1 MDKNIN
7 KQNVYISEE
16 ENTLNWIEIQSSF
29 KKSFGNEI
37 YNSWLQKISLVK
49 EYNDYLILGVP
60 TRFFR
65 DWIVS
70 RYLDKILEQVKSFK
84 LSLNRIEFKI
94 IEENKQNQELI
105 KIDQLNKVTEIKD
118 SILNYNRLNPNLS
131 FESFIK
137 GKSNEIALSYSK
149 KVCDYVSRYNPLY
162 ICGGV
167 GLGKTHLLNAIG
179 LETQKD
185 NNVMFIS
192 AERFMYHFIKSIKK
206 NDMVNFKD
214 FFRKSSVFIIDD
226 IQFISGKESL
236 QEEFF
241 HTFNSLIEKGSQII
255 ISSDRPPM
263 KLDRVQERI
272 KSRLSGGLV
281 VDIEA
286 PDLDLKIKILKKKI
300 EEIQNQFKENIDLS
314 DEVINYIASESKTNI
329 RELIGVLNRVIA
341 FSRVHNKVLTT
352 VDCKNILKDVFSQI
366 RVITVDKIQ
375 NIVSNY
381 FNIALSDMLS
391 QRRSR
396 PLARPRQIAMYLAK
410 KMTSRSLPEI
420 GRRFANRDHTT
431 VIHAVKT
438 ITRLSDQDDEMKKIL
453 IKLKVFCWNSEEM
466 QFIVKRDILLK
477 SLNFVQGVVEKK
489 NTLPILS
496 NVLLQLKEKKLTIV
510 ATDLDIVFHDE
521 IEDVKVLKE
530 GSTTTSAAILYD
542 ILRKISSNSE
552 LNFDLKNENKL
563 SLKE

>member
-1 MDKNIN
+1 MEKITSK
-7 KQNVYISEE
+7 KQNVYVSEE
-16 ENTLNWIEIQSSF
+16 EKTLNWEDIQASF
-29 KKSFGNEI
+29 KKTFGSEI
-37 YNSWLQKISLVK
+37 YNSWLQKITLMK

-70 RYLDKILEQVKSFK
+70 RYLDKILAKVKEFK

-94 IEENKQNQELI
+94 VEEKQSQEFL
-105 KIDQLNKVTEIKD
+105 KINEINKVTEIKD
-118 SILNYNRLNPNLS
+118 SILNYNRLNTNLN
-131 FESFIK
+131 FDNFVK
-137 GKSNEIALSYSK
+137 GKSNDIALSYSK
-149 KVCDYVSRYNPLY
+149 KVCEHISRYNPLY

-179 LETQKD
+179 LELQSE
-185 NNVMFIS
+185 NNVMYIS

-241 HTFNSLIEKGSQII
+241 HTFNSLIDKGSQII
-255 ISSDRPPM
+255 ISADRAPT

-281 VDIEA
+281 VDIDI
-286 PDLDLKIKILKKKI
+286 PDLELKINIIKQKIL
-300 EEIQNQFKENIDLS
+300 EIKNQFKEEILIS
-314 DEVINYIASESKTNI
+314 EEIINFLAGYGKMNI
-329 RELIGVLNRVIA
+329 RELIGILNRIIA
-341 FSRVHNKVLTT
+341 FGRVHKKELNITE
-352 VDCKNILKDVFSQI
+352 CKNLLKDVLNQTK
-366 RVITVDKIQ
+366 VITVDKIQ
-375 NIVSNY
+375 NTVSNFY
-381 FNIALSDMLS
+381 NIQLSEMLS

-410 KMTSRSLPEI
+410 KMTTRSLPEI

-438 ITRLSDQDDEMKKIL
+438 ITRLRDKD
-453 IKLKVFCWNSEEM
+453 EEM
-466 QFIVKRDILLK
+466 AKNIAQIK
-477 SLNFVQGVVEKK
+477 SL
-489 NTLPILS
+489 
-496 NVLLQLKEKKLTIV
+496 LLE
-510 ATDLDIVFHDE
+510 E
-521 IEDVKVLKE
+521 
-530 GSTTTSAAILYD
+530 
-542 ILRKISSNSE
+542 
-552 LNFDLKNENKL
+552 
-563 SLKE
+563 

>member
-1 MDKNIN
+1 MENNNIK
-7 KQNVYISEE
+7 KQNIYTSEE
-16 ENTLNWIEIQSSF
+16 EKTLNWNEIQTLF
-29 KKSFGNEI
+29 KNVFGNEI

-70 RYLDKILEQVKSFK
+70 RYLDKILEQVKSIK
-84 LSLNRIEFKI
+84 LSVNRIEFKI
-94 IEENKQNQELI
+94 IEENKQNQEFI
-105 KIDQLNKVTEIKD
+105 KIDELNKVTEIKD
-118 SILNYNRLNPNLS
+118 SILNYNRLNPNLN
-131 FESFIK
+131 FESFIQ
-137 GKSNEIALSYSK
+137 GKSNDIALSYSK
-149 KVCDYVSRYNPLY
+149 KVSEHISRYNPLY

-179 LETQKD
+179 LELQSE

-241 HTFNSLIEKGSQII
+241 HTFNSLMDKGSQII
-255 ISSDRPPM
+255 ISADRAPM

-272 KSRLSGGLV
+272 KSRLAGGRV
-281 VDIEA
+281 VEIDV
-286 PDLDLKIKILKKKI
+286 PDLELKIKIIKKKI
-300 EEIQNQFKENIDLS
+300 EEIQNQFKENINLTE
-314 DEVINYIASESKTNI
+314 EVINYVASESKTNI

-341 FSRVHNKVLTT
+341 FSRVHNKVLNIQ
-352 VDCKNILKDVFSQI
+352 DCKNILKDVFSQI
-366 RVITVDKIQ
+366 RIITVDKIQ

-381 FNIALSDMLS
+381 FNIALSEMLS

-410 KMTSRSLPEI
+410 KMTTRSLPEI

-438 ITRLSDQDDEMKKIL
+438 ITRLSEQDDEMKKNINQ
-453 IKLKVFCWNSEEM
+453 I
-466 QFIVKRDILLK
+466 K
-477 SLNFVQGVVEKK
+477 SL
-489 NTLPILS
+489 
-496 NVLLQLKEKKLTIV
+496 LLEQ
-510 ATDLDIVFHDE
+510 
-521 IEDVKVLKE
+521 
-530 GSTTTSAAILYD
+530 
-542 ILRKISSNSE
+542 
-552 LNFDLKNENKL
+552 
-563 SLKE
+563 

>member
-1 MDKNIN
+1 MENKNI
-7 KQNVYISEE
+7 KTQNAFVSEE
-16 ENTLNWIEIQSSF
+16 EKTLNWEEIQTSF
-29 KKSFGNEI
+29 KKTFGSEV

-49 EYNDYLILGVP
+49 EYNDYLVLGVP

-70 RYLDKILEQVKSFK
+70 RYLDKILEEVKNFK

-94 IEENKQNQELI
+94 IEENKKNQEFI
-105 KIDQLNKVTEIKD
+105 KIDELNKVTEIKD
-118 SILNYNRLNPNLS
+118 SILNYNRLNPNLN
-131 FESFIK
+131 FESFIQ
-137 GKSNEIALSYSK
+137 GKSNDIALSYSK
-149 KVCDYVSRYNPLY
+149 KVCEHISRYNPLY
-162 ICGGV
+162 VCGGV

-179 LETQKD
+179 IELQHN

-241 HTFNSLIEKGSQII
+241 HTFNSLMDKGSQII
-255 ISSDRPPM
+255 ISADRAPM
-263 KLDRVQERI
+263 KLDRVQERV
-272 KSRLSGGLV
+272 KSRLAGGLV

-286 PDLDLKIKILKKKI
+286 PDLDLKIKIIKKKI
-300 EEIQNQFKENIDLS
+300 EEIESQFKEKINLS
-314 DEVINYIASESKTNI
+314 DEVINYVASESKTNI
-329 RELIGVLNRVIA
+329 RELIGILNRIIA
-341 FSRVHNKVLTT
+341 FSRVHNKDLNIS
-352 VDCKNILKDVFSQI
+352 DCKNILKDVFNQI

-375 NIVSNY
+375 NVVSNY
-381 FNIALSDMLS
+381 FNIALSEMLS

-410 KMTSRSLPEI
+410 KMTTRSLPEI

-438 ITRLSDQDDEMKKIL
+438 ITRLSEQDDEMKKNISQ
-453 IKLKVFCWNSEEM
+453 I
-466 QFIVKRDILLK
+466 K
-477 SLNFVQGVVEKK
+477 SL
-489 NTLPILS
+489 
-496 NVLLQLKEKKLTIV
+496 LLEQ
-510 ATDLDIVFHDE
+510 
-521 IEDVKVLKE
+521 
-530 GSTTTSAAILYD
+530 
-542 ILRKISSNSE
+542 
-552 LNFDLKNENKL
+552 
-563 SLKE
+563 

>member
-1 MDKNIN
+1 MEKNN
-7 KQNVYISEE
+7 TKTQNLFVSEE
-16 ENTLNWIEIQSSF
+16 EKTLNWDEIQNSF
-29 KKSFGNEI
+29 KKTFGNEV
-37 YNSWLQKISLVK
+37 YTSWLQKITLVK

-131 FESFIK
+131 FDSFIQ
-137 GKSNEIALSYSK
+137 GKSNDIALSYSK
-149 KVCDYVSRYNPLY
+149 KVCEDVSRYNPLY

-179 LETQKD
+179 LELQSK

-241 HTFNSLIEKGSQII
+241 HTFNSLMDKGSQII
-255 ISSDRPPM
+255 ISADRAPL
-263 KLDRVQERI
+263 KLDRIQERI
-272 KSRLSGGLV
+272 KSRLAGGLV
-281 VDIEA
+281 VDIDT
-286 PDLDLKIKILKKKI
+286 PDLELKIQIIKKKI
-300 EEIQNQFKENIDLS
+300 EEIQSQFKEIINLS
-314 DEVINYIASESKTNI
+314 DEVITYIASESKTNI

-341 FSRVHNKVLTT
+341 FSRVHNKDLTIN
-352 VDCKNILKDVFSQI
+352 DCKNILKDVFNQI

-375 NIVSNY
+375 NVVSNY
-381 FNIALSDMLS
+381 FNIALSEMLS

-438 ITRLSDQDDEMKKIL
+438 ITRLSEQDDEMKKNITQ
-453 IKLKVFCWNSEEM
+453 IK
-466 QFIVKRDILLK
+466 ILL
-477 SLNFVQGVVEKK
+477 LEQ
-489 NTLPILS
+489 
-496 NVLLQLKEKKLTIV
+496 
-510 ATDLDIVFHDE
+510 
-521 IEDVKVLKE
+521 
-530 GSTTTSAAILYD
+530 
-542 ILRKISSNSE
+542 
-552 LNFDLKNENKL
+552 
-563 SLKE
+563 

>member
-1 MDKNIN
+1 MDKNKIN
-7 KQNVYISEE
+7 TQSIFISEE
-16 ENTLNWIEIQSSF
+16 EKTLSWELVQEDF
-29 KKSFGNEI
+29 KKTFGNEI
-37 YNSWLQKISLVK
+37 YNSWLQKLTLVK

-70 RYLDKILEQVKSFK
+70 RYLDKILAQVKNFK

-94 IEENKQNQELI
+94 IEESKQSQELA
-105 KIDQLNKVTEIKD
+105 KINELNKVTEIKD

-131 FESFIK
+131 FDTFIR
-137 GKSNEIALSYSK
+137 GKSNDIALSYSK
-149 KVCDYVSRYNPLY
+149 KVCEHIARYNPLY

-179 LETQKD
+179 IELQGE

-241 HTFNSLIEKGSQII
+241 HTFNSLMDKGSQII
-255 ISSDRPPM
+255 ISSDRAPM
-263 KLDRVQERI
+263 KLDRIQDRI
-272 KSRLSGGLV
+272 KSRLAGGLV
-281 VDIEA
+281 VDIDH
-286 PDLDLKIKILKKKI
+286 PDLELKEKIIKKKI
-300 EEIQNQFKENIDLS
+300 QEIQNQFKENINIS
-314 DEVINYIASESKTNI
+314 DEVINFVAQESKTNI

-341 FSRVHNKVLTT
+341 FSRVNNKILTIN
-352 VDCKNILKDVFSQI
+352 DCKNILKDVFNQSK
-366 RVITVDKIQ
+366 VITVDKIQ
-375 NIVSNY
+375 NVVSNF
-381 FNIALSDMLS
+381 FNIALSEMLS

-410 KMTSRSLPEI
+410 KMTTRSLPEI

-438 ITRLSDQDDEMKKIL
+438 ITRLSEQDDEMKKNISH
-453 IKLKVFCWNSEEM
+453 I
-466 QFIVKRDILLK
+466 K
-477 SLNFVQGVVEKK
+477 SL
-489 NTLPILS
+489 
-496 NVLLQLKEKKLTIV
+496 LLEQ
-510 ATDLDIVFHDE
+510 
-521 IEDVKVLKE
+521 
-530 GSTTTSAAILYD
+530 
-542 ILRKISSNSE
+542 
-552 LNFDLKNENKL
+552 
-563 SLKE
+563 

>member
-1 MDKNIN
+1 MENNITK
-7 KQNVYISEE
+7 KQNAFISEE
-16 ENTLNWIEIQSSF
+16 EKTLNWDDIQVAF
-29 KKSFGNEI
+29 KKTFGSEI
-37 YNSWLQKISLVK
+37 YNSWLQKITLIK

-94 IEENKQNQELI
+94 IEENKRNNDYI
-105 KIDQLNKVTEIKD
+105 KIDELNKVTEIKD

-131 FESFIK
+131 FNSFIQ
-137 GKSNEIALSYSK
+137 GKSNDIALSYSK
-149 KVCDYVSRYNPLY
+149 KVCEHISRYNPLY

-179 LETQKD
+179 LELQGN

-241 HTFNSLIEKGSQII
+241 HTFNSLMDKGSQII
-255 ISSDRPPM
+255 ISADRAPM
-263 KLDRVQERI
+263 KLDRVQDRI
-272 KSRLSGGLV
+272 KSRLAGGLV
-281 VDIEA
+281 VDIEI
-286 PDLDLKIKILKKKI
+286 PDLELKVNIIRKKI
-300 EEIQNQFKENIDLS
+300 EEIQIQFKENINLS
-314 DEVINYIASESKTNI
+314 NEVINYIASESKTNI
-329 RELIGVLNRVIA
+329 RELIGVLNRVVA
-341 FSRVHNKVLTT
+341 FSRVHNKSLDIN
-352 VDCKNILKDVFSQI
+352 DCKNILKDVFNQI
-366 RVITVDKIQ
+366 RVVTVDKIQ

-381 FNIALSDMLS
+381 FNIALSEMLS

-438 ITRLSDQDDEMKKIL
+438 ITRLSEQDDEIKKNINQ
-453 IKLKVFCWNSEEM
+453 I
-466 QFIVKRDILLK
+466 K
-477 SLNFVQGVVEKK
+477 SL
-489 NTLPILS
+489 
-496 NVLLQLKEKKLTIV
+496 LLEQ
-510 ATDLDIVFHDE
+510 
-521 IEDVKVLKE
+521 
-530 GSTTTSAAILYD
+530 
-542 ILRKISSNSE
+542 
-552 LNFDLKNENKL
+552 
-563 SLKE
+563 

>member
-1 MDKNIN
+1 MDKNIK

-16 ENTLNWIEIQSSF
+16 EKTLIWDDIQNSF
-29 KKSFGNEI
+29 KKTFGSEI
-37 YNSWLQKISLVK
+37 YNSWLQKITLIK

-94 IEENKQNQELI
+94 VEENKQNQELL
-105 KIDQLNKVTEIKD
+105 KIDELTKVTEIKD
-118 SILNYNRLNPNLS
+118 SILNYNRLNPNLNFGS
-131 FESFIK
+131 FVE
-137 GKSNEIALSYSK
+137 GRSNDIALSYSK
-149 KVCDYVSRYNPLY
+149 KVCEQISRHNPLY

-179 LETQKD
+179 LELQNE

-214 FFRKSSVFIIDD
+214 FFRKSSIFIIDD

-241 HTFNSLIEKGSQII
+241 HTFNSLMDKGSQII
-255 ISSDRPPM
+255 ISSDRAPS
-263 KLDRVQERI
+263 KLDRVQERL
-272 KSRLSGGLV
+272 KSRLTGGLV
-281 VDIEA
+281 VDIDT
-286 PDLDLKIKILKKKI
+286 PDLELKVKIIKRKI
-300 EEIQNQFKENIDLS
+300 DEIQNQFKEKINLS
-314 DEVINYIASESKTNI
+314 DEVINYIAAESKTNI
-329 RELIGVLNRVIA
+329 RDLIGILNRIIA
-341 FSRVHNKVLTT
+341 FSRVHNKNLTII
-352 VDCKNILKDVFSQI
+352 DCKNILKDVFSQI

-375 NIVSNY
+375 NIVSNFY
-381 FNIALSDMLS
+381 NIALSEMLS

-410 KMTSRSLPEI
+410 KMTTRSLPEI

-438 ITRLSDQDDEMKKIL
+438 ITRLSEQDDEMKKNISQ
-453 IKLKVFCWNSEEM
+453 I
-466 QFIVKRDILLK
+466 K
-477 SLNFVQGVVEKK
+477 SL
-489 NTLPILS
+489 
-496 NVLLQLKEKKLTIV
+496 LLEQ
-510 ATDLDIVFHDE
+510 
-521 IEDVKVLKE
+521 
-530 GSTTTSAAILYD
+530 
-542 ILRKISSNSE
+542 
-552 LNFDLKNENKL
+552 
-563 SLKE
+563 

>member
-1 MDKNIN
+1 MDKNT
-7 KQNVYISEE
+7 KKHNVYISEE
-16 ENTLNWIEIQSSF
+16 EKTLNWEKIQTSF
-29 KKSFGNEI
+29 KKTFGNEI
-37 YNSWLQKISLVK
+37 YNSWLQKISLIK
-49 EYNDYLILGVP
+49 EFNDYLILGVP

-94 IEENKQNQELI
+94 IEENKQNSEYI

-118 SILNYNRLNPNLS
+118 SLLNYNRLNTNLN
-131 FESFIK
+131 FENFIE
-137 GKSNEIALSYSK
+137 GKSNDIALSYSK
-149 KVCDYVSRYNPLY
+149 KVCEHISRYNPLY

-179 LETQKD
+179 LELQNE
-185 NNVMFIS
+185 NNVMYIS

-241 HTFNSLIEKGSQII
+241 HTFNSLIDKGSQII
-255 ISSDRPPM
+255 ISADRDPL

-272 KSRLSGGLV
+272 KSRLAGGLV
-281 VDIEA
+281 VSIDT
-286 PDLDLKIKILKKKI
+286 PDVELKRKIVKKKI
-300 EEIQNQFKENIDLS
+300 EEIQNQFKENINLN
-314 DEVINYIASESKTNI
+314 DEVINFIANESKTNI
-329 RELIGVLNRVIA
+329 RELIGVLNRVVA
-341 FSRVHNKVLTT
+341 FGRVHNKDLTIN
-352 VDCKNILKDVFSQI
+352 DCKNILKDIFNQI

-375 NIVSNY
+375 NVVSNY
-381 FNIALSDMLS
+381 FNIGLSEMLS

-396 PLARPRQIAMYLAK
+396 PLARPRQVAMYLAK
-410 KMTSRSLPEI
+410 KLTTRSLPEI

-438 ITRLSDQDDEMKKIL
+438 ITRLSEQDDEMKKNINQ
-453 IKLKVFCWNSEEM
+453 IKS
-466 QFIVKRDILLK
+466 ILLE
-477 SLNFVQGVVEKK
+477 Q
-489 NTLPILS
+489 
-496 NVLLQLKEKKLTIV
+496 
-510 ATDLDIVFHDE
+510 
-521 IEDVKVLKE
+521 
-530 GSTTTSAAILYD
+530 
-542 ILRKISSNSE
+542 
-552 LNFDLKNENKL
+552 
-563 SLKE
+563 